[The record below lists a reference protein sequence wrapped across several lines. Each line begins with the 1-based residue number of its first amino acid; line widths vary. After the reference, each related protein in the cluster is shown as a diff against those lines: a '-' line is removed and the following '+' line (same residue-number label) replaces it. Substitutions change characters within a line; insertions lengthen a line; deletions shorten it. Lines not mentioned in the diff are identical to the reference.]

1 MHSVSLR
8 FVGRRNNQ
16 KKEKNVEKNMKER
29 LVKELDENNT
39 VVSYKWKRGK
49 KNIYKNTFGAGV
61 THTLYDCYIVLLQT
75 FAK

>member
-1 MHSVSLR
+1 
-8 FVGRRNNQ
+8 
-16 KKEKNVEKNMKER
+16 MKER

-49 KNIYKNTFGAGV
+49 KNIYIKNTFGAGV